1 MRLKLSM
8 SFSFED
14 LPSAIQVLFLCFLV
28 CVFLTGKAIWQHS
41 FCKLPP
47 GPWGIPLIGET
58 TFLYIPSLKNFTF

>member
-28 CVFLTGKAIWQHS
+28 CVFLTGKAIWQRF
-41 FCKLPP
+41 FCKLLSV
-47 GPWGIPLIGET
+47 PWGITLIDE
-58 TFLYIPSLKNFTF
+58 IINFF